1 MYDRKSSHFIG
12 WNQGGVSLVT
22 SSININIA
30 AQTTKFQFLLKLLD
44 FELM

>member
-12 WNQGGVSLVT
+12 WNQGGVSLT